1 MSESTLV
8 EEVKQAEPD
17 GESTTNVVEFAPAP
31 AAAPEPVEASAA
43 VSAAPKRT
51 LRRAASHPR
60 RSRRAARPA
69 PPLATGRPVGGEGKV
84 IAVRFLDHRE
94 DQPRR
99 ESAQASPGTS
109 AGSRPASL
117 LAALLDPERLK
128 RTYLELRMWNRS
140 LEVDEFGYD
149 RKYTESLM
157 PVFEFLYEKW
167 WRVELGG
174 VEHIP
179 ASGRALIVANHSGV
193 LPWDGAMMRVGI
205 EREHPARRTVRLLAL
220 DMFALLPFLAPML
233 ARTGMVRACQ
243 ENGERLLNQDE
254 LVGVFPEG
262 VKGVGKYFKDRY
274 KLARFGRGG
283 FIRLALRTGSPII
296 PCAVTGSEEIHPV
309 IAKADWIGKPLGLPY
324 FPITPTFP
332 LLGLL
337 GVVPLPT
344 KWFIDFGEPIT
355 FGDQALDQLDNPLQ
369 VNRMAQEVRAVI
381 QNMLNAR
388 LQRRRSV
395 WVG

>member
-1 MSESTLV
+1 MSESSLV
-8 EEVKQAEPD
+8 EDVKQVEPA
-17 GESTTNVVEFAPAP
+17 GASTTNVVEFAPAP
-31 AAAPEPVEASAA
+31 AAAPEPAGTEAPKH
-43 VSAAPKRT
+43 APKR
-51 LRRAASHPR
+51 APSHPR
-60 RSRRAARPA
+60 RPRRVSRPA
-69 PPLATGRPVGGEGKV
+69 PPRATGRTVGSEGKV
-84 IAVRFLDHRE
+84 IAVKFLDHRE

-99 ESAQASPGTS
+99 ESAPASSSGAS

-117 LAALLDPERLK
+117 LASLLDPERLK

-140 LEVDEFGYD
+140 LEVDEFGFD

-179 ASGRALIVANHSGV
+179 SSGRALIVANHSGV
-193 LPWDGAMMRVGI
+193 LPWDGAMMRVGL

-283 FIRLALRTGSPII
+283 FIRLALKTGSPII

-355 FGDQALDQLDNPLQ
+355 FGDHALDQLDNPLQ